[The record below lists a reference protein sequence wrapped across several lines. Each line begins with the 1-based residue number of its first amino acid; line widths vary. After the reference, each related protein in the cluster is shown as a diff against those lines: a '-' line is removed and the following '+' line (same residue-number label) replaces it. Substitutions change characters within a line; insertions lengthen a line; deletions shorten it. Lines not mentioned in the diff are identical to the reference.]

1 VSELRIQQLSSS
13 LTLRDG
19 TTEAPARQIINNETL
34 KCHHHHSPK
43 PAAALSE
50 EVAAAVAAALG
61 DVVALHDV
69 QAQRDGVEK
78 HADEGKP
85 HDRAV
90 ARHDLH
96 HDGDDVD
103 GDVQANQDV
112 ELAKTDLF

>member
-1 VSELRIQQLSSS
+1 MSESRTQQPSSL

-34 KCHHHHSPK
+34 ECHHHHLPE

-50 EVAAAVAAALG
+50 EVAAAVVATLG

-69 QAQRDGVEK
+69 QAQRDGVQK

-103 GDVQANQDV
+103 SDV
-112 ELAKTDLF
+112 